1 MNWMEYG
8 RFGVPLLKVICKRLY
23 LHKYFAGEK
32 LLICAT
38 STGWNMAGSVLYCLP
53 LFLQLPR
60 TNASHYFLT
69 SRLTYILP
77 ALLQIKGS
85 PWKPEFTLACRLCQQ
100 LDISC
105 ASNKRHTWYSCT
117 YSFPEIENQS
127 INLIRE
133 LHRLPGQHGR
143 QFEKFSLTF
152 HSLAADLKFVKKF
165 T

>member
-1 MNWMEYG
+1 MQQALSAQIFLRRKTFNLCNINRLEYG
-8 RFGVPLLKVICKRLY
+8 RFCALLP
-23 LHKYFAGEK
+23 
-32 LLICAT
+32 
-38 STGWNMAGSVLYCLP
+38 P

-117 YSFPEIENQS
+117 YSFPEIENPN
-127 INLIRE
+127 IILIRE
-133 LHRLPGQHGR
+133 LHRLSGQHGR
-143 QFEKFSLTF
+143 QFKNYRHL
-152 HSLAADLKFVKKF
+152 F
-165 T
+165 TAWLPHLRSRIWTAKQLMH